1 VPANPTYLEQLN
13 SRQHQTVEHG
23 VLASHHSGPLEVKLT
38 RRNIPFVKFGGL
50 KFLNAAHVKDLLT
63 MLRFVQNPRDRV
75 AGFRLMQLLPGV
87 GPTSAHRVLDRMH
100 NAVDPI
106 QALMEAP
113 APPRTGD
120 GWHSFVNA
128 IAQVRAG
135 TEDGRPSLS
144 RSGHGMSAPQ
154 THP

>member
-1 VPANPTYLEQLN
+1 
-13 SRQHQTVEHG
+13 
-23 VLASHHSGPLEVKLT
+23 
-38 RRNIPFVKFGGL
+38 
-50 KFLNAAHVKDLLT
+50 
-63 MLRFVQNPRDRV
+63 
-75 AGFRLMQLLPGV
+75 MQLLPGV
-87 GPTSAHRVLDRMH
+87 GPTSAQRVLDRMH
-100 NAVDPI
+100 NAVDSI

>member
-1 VPANPTYLEQLN
+1 LN

-75 AGFRLMQLLPGV
+75 AGLRLMQLLPGV
-87 GPTSAHRVLDRMH
+87 GPTSAQRVLDRMH